1 MSMGDLNDKVESIR
15 KLEEGIK
22 KEEELKSRDKEFD
35 QFNEDVIS
43 YLRAKFTNESD
54 VAIQEAAAFI
64 SYRTAK
70 IILEMQAEM
79 NDTLVK
85 FYGDT
90 TRKTIK
96 LIGGLMKC

>member
-15 KLEEGIK
+15 KLEEAINKGK
-22 KEEELKSRDKEFD
+22 ELKSSDKEFD
-35 QFNEDVIS
+35 QFNEDVVS
-43 YLRAKFTNESD
+43 YLRAKFPNESD
-54 VAIQEAAAFI
+54 IAIQEAAAFI

-70 IILEMQAEM
+70 IIFDKTIKM

-90 TRKTIK
+90 TLKTIK
-96 LIGGLMKC
+96 LVGGMMK